1 MQNTPSNGKHSR
13 LHIASIFWG
22 VLCLF
27 LILSCAGRHSYPAD
41 LAMADTLCRTN
52 PDSAVAY
59 VKSISKKYANS
70 SNPYDRNYYQLLTV
84 KAANNVYKPLKD
96 STIFR
101 VMDFYE
107 KANDTEKLCQ
117 TYYYVGKHFVQEND
131 APQALQYF
139 QKALDL
145 TDENT
150 PLSFLSCI
158 YSQTGSLFLYQEM
171 YDDALTMYKKSYSCD
186 SLLRDTVNMLYS
198 MQDIADMAG
207 ITRQAVALRLRRKG
221 ISAKKKEPTTP
232 TTRHYSMDEQEKRLY
247 ALQHIKDVKRLTDLA
262 NKQYEDYLKTRC
274 EIDRVLAI
282 LNQSKRN
289 KVITAEE
296 LVEVKGYANS
306 GKPLKRDVKAEK
318 SAE

>member
-59 VKSISKKYANS
+59 VKSISKKYASS

-84 KAANNVYKPLKD
+84 KAANNVYKPIKD

-198 MQDIADMAG
+198 MQDIATIYNFKKDYGKCLDFLNTAH
-207 ITRQAVALRLRRKG
+207 RLSKG
-221 ISAKKKEPTTP
+221 LGNII
-232 TTRHYSMDEQEKRLY
+232 Y
-247 ALQHIKDVKRLTDLA
+247 
-262 NKQYEDYLKTRC
+262 
-274 EIDRVLAI
+274 
-282 LNQSKRN
+282 
-289 KVITAEE
+289 
-296 LVEVKGYANS
+296 
-306 GKPLKRDVKAEK
+306 
-318 SAE
+318 